1 MGALD
6 VGDEVFAADGS
17 VTRVIWCS
25 QVWREGPVYR
35 VETLDGD
42 LILAGAEHLWKA
54 ELAQDRR
61 PGLYTTERIARNIQ
75 RARVRLPMPIELP
88 AVQLPIDPF
97 TFGAWLGDGCGRRG
111 QITGWGDDLRHIR
124 RRVEAA
130 GYRTTDFRDEKGF
143 GVPGLITAIKKV
155 GCFMNKHIPPIYF
168 RSALGQRLALLQ
180 GLIDTDG
187 HVSPIG
193 QVEFCTTRRA
203 LADGVQELVASLGGK
218 ASRFADRAVF
228 RGKDCGPR
236 LRVHFFMPDAA
247 SIPRKAARCRAG
259 VRTPDRYIRAIP
271 AGQAD
276 AICIRVV
283 HDSGMFL
290 VGRSMLPTHNSPLN
304 VSELHVAMGGLE
316 PGVVHNSFRL

>member
-1 MGALD
+1 M
-6 VGDEVFAADGS
+6 GDEVFANDGS
-17 VTRVIWCS
+17 VTRVIWRS
-25 QVWREGPVYR
+25 QVWRDRPVYR

-42 LILAGAEHLWKA
+42 HIVADADHLWKA

-61 PGLYTTERIARNIQ
+61 PGLYTTERVAGNRQ

-88 AVQLPIDPF
+88 TAQLPIDPF

-111 QITGWGDDLRHIR
+111 QITGCGDDLRHIR
-124 RRVEAA
+124 RGVEAA
-130 GYRTTDFRDEKGF
+130 GYRTTEFRDGKGF
-143 GVPGLITAIKKV
+143 GVPGLITTIKKV
-155 GCFMNKHIPPIYF
+155 GCFRNKHIPPTYL
-168 RSALGQRLALLQ
+168 RSASGQRLALLQ

-193 QVEFCTTRRA
+193 QVEFCTTLGV

-236 LRVHFFMPDAA
+236 FRVHFFMPDAA

-259 VRTPDRYIRAIP
+259 VRTPDRYIRAIR

-276 AICIRVV
+276 IVCIRVV

-290 VGRSMLPTHNSPLN
+290 VGRSMLPTHNSALN
-304 VSELHVAMGGLE
+304 MRESPARAGAA
-316 PGVVHNSFRL
+316 SDRA